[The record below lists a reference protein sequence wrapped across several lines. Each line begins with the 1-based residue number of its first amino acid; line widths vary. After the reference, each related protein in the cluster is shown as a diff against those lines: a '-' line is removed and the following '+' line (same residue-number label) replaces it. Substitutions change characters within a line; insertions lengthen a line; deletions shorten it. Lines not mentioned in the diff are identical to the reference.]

1 VLPAPFNRAKRKG
14 RAMVV
19 NPTPTTAYQGGI
31 PKGNAVLQ
39 ITFGELLRSCSRIY
53 IFPMLWR
60 TRKSRGRIVHA

>member
-1 VLPAPFNRAKRKG
+1 
-14 RAMVV
+14 MVV

-39 ITFGELLRSCSRIY
+39 ITFAELLRSCSRNY